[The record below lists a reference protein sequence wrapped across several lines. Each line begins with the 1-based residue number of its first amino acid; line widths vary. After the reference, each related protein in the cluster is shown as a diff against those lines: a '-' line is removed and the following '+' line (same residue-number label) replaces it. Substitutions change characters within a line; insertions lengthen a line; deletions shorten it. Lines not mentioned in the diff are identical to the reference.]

1 MTQSGASG
9 AKGAVGQAR
18 NPDSVFWLS
27 LLTCGIYGLYWDYL
41 TFDELKNYNGD
52 GLGPIGVVLCWLFV
66 GYFILITEIQK
77 MYEADGKQSPLEPI
91 EAVWLFVPIYG
102 LWRYLHKVQAALN
115 DFWVSKGAAP
125 AA

>member
-1 MTQSGASG
+1 MTQSGPSG
-9 AKGAVGQAR
+9 AKGPVGQAR
-18 NPDSVFWLS
+18 NPSSVFWLS

-52 GLGPIGVVLCWLFV
+52 GLGPVGVVLCWLFV

-77 MYEADGKQSPLEPI
+77 MFEADGKQAPIEPI
-91 EAVWLFVPIYG
+91 EAIWLFVPIYG
-102 LWRYLHKVQAALN
+102 LWRYIHKVQGALN